1 MKRNILAV
9 CAMALAVSACGFI
22 ETGDV
27 GIRTQFGKV
36 EKQELGEGF
45 YTAFTSSVTEWS
57 AKETTLDLNDLTP
70 KAKDNL
76 SLKDLDVSV
85 FYQVSPGAIAD
96 LYIKYSNQHQRDEH
110 GKWHAGAGVVQR
122 LARNVVYEEAAK
134 HDSLTMHTKRE
145 LMASGIKDALQRE
158 LDSSDK
164 GSIHVTKV
172 VIRSLVTDGSIEQ
185 AIQNVVRAQKEL
197 EQMAMQT
204 QIAQKQA
211 EVEVAKARGIAQAN
225 QIINSSLTR
234 EYLQHERN
242 EVLKTF
248 ALKGGSN
255 TVVLDAGS
263 TAPLLNIGS
272 K

>member
-1 MKRNILAV
+1 MKRILV
-9 CAMALAVSACGFI
+9 LCAASAALTLSACGFI

-27 GIRTQFGKV
+27 GVRTQFGAV

-45 YTAFTSSVTEWS
+45 YTALTSSVREFS
-57 AKETTLDLNDLTP
+57 AKETTLDLENLTP

-85 FYQVSPGAIAD
+85 FYQVRPGAVAD
-96 LYIKYSNQHQRDEH
+96 LYVKYSNQHQRDEH

-122 LARNVVYEEAAK
+122 LAKNVIYEEAAK

-145 LMASGIKDALQRE
+145 VMALGIKDTLQRE
-158 LDSSDK
+158 LDATDK
-164 GSIHVTKV
+164 GSFVITKV
-172 VIRSLVTDGSIEQ
+172 VIRSLVTDSSIEL
-185 AIQNVVRAQKEL
+185 AIQNVVKSQKEL
-197 EQMAMQT
+197 EQMTMQT
-204 QIAQKQA
+204 QIATKQA

-248 ALKGGSN
+248 ANKGGSN
-255 TVVLDAGS
+255 TVVLDAGT
-263 TAPLLNIGS
+263 TAPLLNIG